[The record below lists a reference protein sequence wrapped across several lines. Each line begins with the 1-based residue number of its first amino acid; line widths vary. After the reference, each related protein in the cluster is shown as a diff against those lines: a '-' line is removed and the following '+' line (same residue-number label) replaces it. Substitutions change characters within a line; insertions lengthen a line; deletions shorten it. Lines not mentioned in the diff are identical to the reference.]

1 MTPTGGG
8 WVTDDRLQVF
18 CSCAHTVMWGLI
30 GQTLHPASCCPARHP
45 LQVIQQRLAALEED
59 NHKEDDFAAGS
70 DDEEFEL
77 PKGSDEG
84 GSSRKG

>member
-1 MTPTGGG
+1 VLFNLP
-8 WVTDDRLQVF
+8 LP
-18 CSCAHTVMWGLI
+18 
-30 GQTLHPASCCPARHP
+30 LHFNLH

-59 NHKEDDFAAGS
+59 NHKQDDFAAGS

-84 GSSRKG
+84 GASGWRLAGHLRSRLVPLRPLG